1 MKIPEALK
9 TKKAKETFE
18 AMLFIGLFL
27 SFMHTDSSPAK
38 PMPVIEY
45 IVVGLVAVGVVV
57 LMRFLYKTLWK
68 H

>member
-18 AMLFIGLFL
+18 AILFIGLFL
-27 SFMHTDSSPAK
+27 AFIHTDSSPAK
-38 PMPVIEY
+38 PMSVIEN
-45 IVVGLVAVGVVV
+45 IVVGLVAVGVVM
-57 LMRFLYKTLWK
+57 LMRILYKRLWK